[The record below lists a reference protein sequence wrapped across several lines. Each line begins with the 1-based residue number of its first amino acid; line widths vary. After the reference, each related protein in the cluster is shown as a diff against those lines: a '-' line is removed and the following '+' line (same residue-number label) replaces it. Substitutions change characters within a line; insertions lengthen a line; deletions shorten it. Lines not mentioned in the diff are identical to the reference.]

1 MGVKSGAAGDS
12 VQMGSLCHPLPTDD
26 DDSDDSGG
34 NLFFSL
40 TFLCF
45 FLIQYNAKLAAR
57 FVGGSITGINEV
69 SEAQGFNNFE
79 GKVFENGK
87 IVIYKKGM
95 KFNAN
100 GARLK

>member
-12 VQMGSLCHPLPTDD
+12 VQMGSLCHPLPIDD

-45 FLIQYNAKLAAR
+45 FLIQYNAKFDSLVNTCVSLADYYKEK
-57 FVGGSITGINEV
+57 NL
-69 SEAQGFNNFE
+69 NNTF
-79 GKVFENGK
+79 
-87 IVIYKKGM
+87 
-95 KFNAN
+95 
-100 GARLK
+100 